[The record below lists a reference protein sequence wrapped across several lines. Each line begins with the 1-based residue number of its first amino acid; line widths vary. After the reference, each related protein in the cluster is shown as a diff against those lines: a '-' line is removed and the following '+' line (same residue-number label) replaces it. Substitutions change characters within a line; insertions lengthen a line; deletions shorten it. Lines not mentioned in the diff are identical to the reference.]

1 MNDERKLFVHRNII
15 TIPCKGHIYFIWR
28 NIFFTFYWI
37 GINAKANIWTFLYHI
52 LKLQFCFYS
61 FLSPPWTNSLNSI
74 IPWWTFCRMEIGWL
88 IDRFL
93 NAFKGNQQRSKKCKV
108 KLENNMNVCNDKI
121 VMISIN
127 NAPNLCIVHTKIF
140 PFYCFALIHYPHTYA
155 KMTSLFFIKTNT
167 KMKNEQIRIFK

>member
-108 KLENNMNVCNDKI
+108 KLKNNMNVCNDKI

-127 NAPNLCIVHTKIF
+127 NAPNLWIVLYTLKFF
-140 PFYCFALIHYPHTYA
+140 PFIVLHSYTIHTHTQKWPVYF
-155 KMTSLFFIKTNT
+155 L
-167 KMKNEQIRIFK
+167 